1 MKHALL
7 VGLVTTMLGVAGSA
21 YARNYHGEWTAGCC
35 PCVCPYPMGYYYNA
49 TWGTPVALVVPPTAE
64 KQTHWGWGVGN
75 TRVTTIYS
83 QFGGYWGSGYYG
95 PVRPTPVW
103 PTDTDQL
110 GVYPVRGPW

>member
-1 MKHALL
+1 MRHALL

-21 YARNYHGEWTAGCC
+21 YARNNHGEWTAGYSAYY
-35 PCVCPYPMGYYYNA
+35 PGPMGYYNA

-83 QFGGYWGSGYYG
+83 QFGGYWGPAMYYG
-95 PVRPTPVW
+95 PVRPAPPW
-103 PTDTDQL
+103 PIDTDQL